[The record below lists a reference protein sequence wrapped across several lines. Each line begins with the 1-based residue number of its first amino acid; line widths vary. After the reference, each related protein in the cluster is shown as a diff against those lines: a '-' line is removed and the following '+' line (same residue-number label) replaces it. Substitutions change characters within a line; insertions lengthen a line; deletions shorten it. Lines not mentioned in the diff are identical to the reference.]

1 MDRSRYKFSR
11 NEYLVAFVYMTF
23 ASGSHTSQQLEKITK
38 FTIACSIHFD
48 CRRPD
53 SWAGYCA
60 LNKKKTFFRGTSIQV
75 RIEFLK

>member
-48 CRRPD
+48 CR
-53 SWAGYCA
+53 
-60 LNKKKTFFRGTSIQV
+60 LKKTRFLGWLLC
-75 RIEFLK
+75 IE